1 MLWGNFVWHSVSR
14 LLERKKVESFM
25 RELTAESGR
34 NTTGQLIFLQ
44 REDRLSNQDIEA
56 VLTEL
61 TIKRIVWE
69 RGYLPKKEE

>member
-1 MLWGNFVWHSVSR
+1 
-14 LLERKKVESFM
+14 M

>member
-1 MLWGNFVWHSVSR
+1 
-14 LLERKKVESFM
+14 M

-44 REDRLSNQDIEA
+44 EENRLSNQDIEA

-61 TIKRIVWE
+61 TIKRSIWK
-69 RGYLPKKEE
+69 RGYLLRQE